1 VVIAETKL
9 ALYPSFFLL
18 RVVITATKREPLR
31 CCAEG
36 VVSSFADLRTFVQFR
51 RRRGWRR
58 STAVLRAEKQQ
69 RLPFLDLTAA

>member
-1 VVIAETKL
+1 MVIAETKV
-9 ALYPSFFLL
+9 ALFPSIFLL
-18 RVVITATKREPLR
+18 RVISTATKREPLR

-36 VVSSFADLRTFVQFR
+36 AVGYFADLKTFVQFR

-58 STAVLRAEKQQ
+58 STAVLRAERQQ